1 MTYDPNR
8 PLNPTVNPTATERE
22 IDRVAD
28 TANTSMDQGASQ
40 SGSMVD
46 KASNKASQV
55 VSAVTDK
62 VNDLKNQASQGDLK
76 NQATQVAS
84 DVKDRATAVAGQ
96 AAERADAAT
105 TTVGTKMQDA
115 AQLLRERAPA
125 EGTIGTAAGA
135 TAQTLERA
143 GSYLQQQDLTGMRS
157 DLESIIRR
165 HPTESLLVAFGV
177 GFLLARS
184 SRR

>member
-8 PLNPTVNPTATERE
+8 PLNPTATERD
-22 IDRVAD
+22 IDRTAD
-28 TANTSMDQGASQ
+28 TTHNAVDQAADKS
-40 SGSMVD
+40 SNLVD
-46 KASNKASQV
+46 KASDKANQV

-62 VNDLKNQASQGDLK
+62 VNDLKNQAGQGDLK

-115 AQLLRERAPA
+115 AQMLREKAPA
-125 EGTIGTAAGA
+125 EGTLGTAADA
-135 TAQTLERA
+135 TAHTLERA